1 MPIFHDL
8 RVSALEPLTDDA
20 VKITLEVPDPLRE
33 EYRFVPGQ
41 HLTFGHEGETGLI
54 RRTFSICSTP
64 ASGELSVAVKVLP
77 AGVFSGFVAHRLRV
91 GDRLPV
97 MTPAGRFSSR
107 PRPGEGPRTVVA
119 IVAGSGITPVMSIM
133 TTLLETEPETRFV
146 LCYGNRRATS
156 VMFAEEI
163 ADLKDRFLNRL
174 EVFHMISSETHAAPL
189 LSGRIDAE
197 RLRLLLQLHPPH
209 EVDEW
214 FVCGPLGLIE
224 VARATLIDHG
234 VSGYDIHREVFFT
247 GRPPSRPTGGDV
259 RATEGTVTFRLDG
272 RTSTVALLDRR
283 IRPGRGAQ
291 RPARGALRLPQ
302 RRVRYVPDEAARG
315 RSADGAELRART
327 VRSRGRLP
335 VGLPIRAPDRRSG
348 DRLRRLGSLFS
359 GSTGATVIRLSMA
372 TRGTS
377 VPFKSGVWVERPRA

>member
-163 ADLKDRFLNRL
+163 ADLKDRFLDRL
-174 EVFHMISSETHAAPL
+174 EVFHVISSESHAAPL

-234 VSGYDIHREVFFT
+234 VSAGTTSTARCSSPDV
-247 GRPPSRPTGGDV
+247 PPSRPTGGDG

-272 RTSTVALLDRR
+272 RTSTVALRDRGSVLDAVLGV
-283 IRPGRGAQ
+283 RPEAPFACRNGVCGTCRMKLLAGEVGMAQ
-291 RPARGALRLPQ
+291 NFALEPYDLAAGFRLACQSVPQ
-302 RRVRYVPDEAARG
+302 H
-315 RSADGAELRART
+315 
-327 VRSRGRLP
+327 
-335 VGLPIRAPDRRSG
+335 RRSG
-348 DRLRRLGSLFS
+348 DRLRRLSRIRSSCDEGSFEIE
-359 GSTGATVIRLSMA
+359 GHDWYRVAYFEVTGR
-372 TRGTS
+372 
-377 VPFKSGVWVERPRA
+377 